1 MLVGHYAIGFFG
13 KKLAPK
19 ASLAV
24 FVLAAMT
31 ADILWCAFMLAGVE
45 HVEFTSGR
53 GAGQYFKAIKVG
65 SFSEFRPDCRQPG
78 HTPVLG

>member
-31 ADILWCAFMLAGVE
+31 ADILWCAFMLAGSNMLSSHLDVARGSISRQS
-45 HVEFTSGR
+45 TSVSAMVWPWTCYGL
-53 GAGQYFKAIKVG
+53 FC
-65 SFSEFRPDCRQPG
+65 S
-78 HTPVLG
+78 L